1 MATAAISGATLS
13 APLASALHTKLG
25 AKAQAATANGTSS
38 GTGTDS
44 NSLSAGNLGT
54 TFLNLLVQELQNQD
68 PTQPMD
74 PTAMVGQMISLN
86 QLDQLISINQS
97 ITGTTTGSGSGADA
111 TSAAGKTAAAAAAAA
126 GLGADGK
133 EKLSGSAAPS
143 SFAPSDPLQAANAA
157 LVSGVGSLPT
167 ASAVSPTAPLD
178 LSSFSNL
185 NALRGGK

>member
-1 MATAAISGATLS
+1 
-13 APLASALHTKLG
+13 
-25 AKAQAATANGTSS
+25 
-38 GTGTDS
+38 
-44 NSLSAGNLGT
+44 
-54 TFLNLLVQELQNQD
+54 
-68 PTQPMD
+68 
-74 PTAMVGQMISLN
+74 MISLN

-111 TSAAGKTAAAAAAAA
+111 TSAAGKTAAAAAA